1 MVFKRHNSSGV
12 HFWSR
17 QLPCSASTATSK
29 AVLAVEKFIQEH
41 LQSLLLDSSLQ
52 RLT

>member
-1 MVFKRHNSSGV
+1 MGFKRHNSSIV
-12 HFWSR
+12 HLRSR
-17 QLPCSASTATSK
+17 QLPLNASIATSK
-29 AVLAVEKFIQEH
+29 AVLAAEKFIQEH